1 MVWLLPVVSNRIAE
15 EISNI
20 SAFHISRSAEFELS
34 KTGNATLIDG
44 QQFAIECIGMGC
56 NHLKIRKEGDQNEN
70 EFTSKWCT
78 TNFTMALQMI
88 QCSVDISLSLNGS
101 KLLCLS
107 IDVPQHNSSL
117 SILVTRL
124 ITQGKY
130 NISLS
135 HLLSYMY
142 LYYK

>member
-1 MVWLLPVVSNRIAE
+1 
-15 EISNI
+15 
-20 SAFHISRSAEFELS
+20 
-34 KTGNATLIDG
+34 
-44 QQFAIECIGMGC
+44 MGC

-70 EFTSKWCT
+70 DFINKWCT

-117 SILVTRL
+117 SILVTQL
-124 ITQGKY
+124 VTQGKY

-135 HLLSYMY
+135 HFIELHVPLLQIDTMEISSEEHAC
-142 LYYK
+142 LRHAWL

>member
-56 NHLKIRKEGDQNEN
+56 NHLILRKEGDQNEN
-70 EFTSKWCT
+70 EFMSKWCGT
-78 TNFTMALQMI
+78 PNFTMALQMI

-107 IDVPQHNSSL
+107 IDVPQHISSL
-117 SILVTRL
+117 SILVTQL
-124 ITQGKY
+124 VTQSKY
-130 NISLS
+130 NICSLI
-135 HLLSYMY
+135 
-142 LYYK
+142 